1 MKLVKELLSPF
12 SKVGNSVVLISF
24 LVQLIFILGLWQFS
38 THSLFP
44 QPTEVLAKVI
54 ELLTDM
60 EFYRNVFQSLSLTIQ
75 AMFYSI
81 IIACILGYAY
91 TIPALQTLVNFIT
104 KLRYL
109 TLVGLV
115 FSFTVIFKDGQLVS
129 VLLLMFG
136 IIPFFV
142 LSLVNSITEI
152 QQKEFDVC
160 KTIGMNRWRTLLELV
175 IIGRAEQTIETIR
188 SNFAIAWL
196 MITMVETYSMSKGG
210 IGVML
215 FIANKYNQL
224 ETIFALQVLIFMIGF
239 GFDYI
244 LSKVRI
250 SLFPH
255 IKLTTKK

>member
-1 MKLVKELLSPF
+1 
-12 SKVGNSVVLISF
+12 
-24 LVQLIFILGLWQFS
+24 
-38 THSLFP
+38 
-44 QPTEVLAKVI
+44 
-54 ELLTDM
+54 
-60 EFYRNVFQSLSLTIQ
+60 
-75 AMFYSI
+75 
-81 IIACILGYAY
+81 
-91 TIPALQTLVNFIT
+91 
-104 KLRYL
+104 
-109 TLVGLV
+109 
-115 FSFTVIFKDGQLVS
+115 
-129 VLLLMFG
+129 MFG